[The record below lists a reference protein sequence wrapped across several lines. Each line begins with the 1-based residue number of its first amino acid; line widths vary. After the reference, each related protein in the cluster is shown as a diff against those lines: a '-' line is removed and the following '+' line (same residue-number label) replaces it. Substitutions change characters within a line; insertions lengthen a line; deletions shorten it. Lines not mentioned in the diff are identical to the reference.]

1 MYPKI
6 YLKNETD
13 FAHNGLGFLKDV
25 ISCYVEEEHNSTF
38 ELEMTYRINGHLY
51 EHLEKGNIIKAHA
64 SDRLKNQLFR
74 IYKTIKKNENTIAV
88 FAEHISYDLAHDTVK
103 SLNIEMQSCE
113 FALNSIFRQSDFC
126 QHFTG
131 YSDIQASGDYKM
143 EQTDCLSAIVGQ
155 RGSIID
161 TFGNGAEILRDNFD
175 IHVLNRRGKDQN
187 VLIAYKKNMT
197 GIEIEEDTTD
207 LITRIYPFAKKTNEE
222 TNEEVV
228 YTPTFGYIDSDKI
241 NYYEHPYSRFM
252 DFSDKFEDG
261 EEITDAKFRSIC
273 EKYFKDN
280 KCDLPKTNYKIEFI
294 PLAMTENYKDK
305 YKVLEDVGLMDSVI
319 IRDSRFNVDTEAKV
333 VKTKYDVI
341 REKYENIELGDPKT
355 SLNDVIVGKPGA
367 DGKPGL
373 DGADG
378 ADGKPGIDGIPGRP
392 GEDGKTYYTW
402 IRYADDEHGS
412 GISDL
417 PLGKEYIGIA
427 YNKETPKES
436 NNPKDYTWSKFKGD
450 QGIPGAPGE
459 DGVTLYTWIKYA
471 DDQFGNGMS
480 DDSTNKEYIGIAY
493 NQLSQQESTNPADY
507 TWTKIK
513 GDQGIP
519 GRPGSDGVTLYT
531 WVKYADDNLGTGM
544 TDDPTGKAWLGLAF
558 NKTTPQESNDY
569 RDYTWSKIKGEDG
582 QDGVDGDIGDFPD
595 YLPDTP
601 RITAKGFFGSIEVVW
616 TYEAKVFLE
625 YELYASQT
633 RNFTPNTANLLF
645 KGKAS
650 AFLHE
655 VDCNQTWYYKVRAV
669 NTHGNSTAFS
679 AQASASTFKLDAD
692 NIENYIEE
700 LAIGHALIGSLDADK
715 IVTGKLKATYLDTRE
730 LTVTD
735 GNGNRTLYIDS
746 YGRVYLNVTS
756 LQVNSS
762 DVATEQGVINKI
774 EEAKK
779 DTNKKIEQEVN
790 DLNST
795 INDLNNYIEGA
806 YRDGIITEAEKE
818 ALREH
823 LKIVEREKD
832 DITAQVEALKATVE
846 LRATAELNDLLRKQA
861 EFDEAHTLF
870 VNTIKQTIGLRR
882 GNK

>member
-1 MYPKI
+1 MLP
-6 YLKNETD
+6 
-13 FAHNGLGFLKDV
+13 
-25 ISCYVEEEHNSTF
+25 
-38 ELEMTYRINGHLY
+38 
-51 EHLEKGNIIKAHA
+51 
-64 SDRLKNQLFR
+64 
-74 IYKTIKKNENTIAV
+74 
-88 FAEHISYDLAHDTVK
+88 
-103 SLNIEMQSCE
+103 
-113 FALNSIFRQSDFC
+113 
-126 QHFTG
+126 
-131 YSDIQASGDYKM
+131 
-143 EQTDCLSAIVGQ
+143 
-155 RGSIID
+155 
-161 TFGNGAEILRDNFD
+161 
-175 IHVLNRRGKDQN
+175 
-187 VLIAYKKNMT
+187 
-197 GIEIEEDTTD
+197 
-207 LITRIYPFAKKTNEE
+207 
-222 TNEEVV
+222 
-228 YTPTFGYIDSDKI
+228 
-241 NYYEHPYSRFM
+241 
-252 DFSDKFEDG
+252 
-261 EEITDAKFRSIC
+261 EEIIIAPVIT
-273 EKYFKDN
+273 EK
-280 KCDLPKTNYKIEFI
+280 T
-294 PLAMTENYKDK
+294 ASM
-305 YKVLEDVGLMDSVI
+305 
-319 IRDSRFNVDTEAKV
+319 
-333 VKTKYDVI
+333 
-341 REKYENIELGDPKT
+341 
-355 SLNDVIVGKPGA
+355 GA
-367 DGKPGL
+367 
-373 DGADG
+373 
-378 ADGKPGIDGIPGRP
+378 
-392 GEDGKTYYTW
+392 DGKTYYTW
-402 IRYADDEHGS
+402 IKYADTETGVGMSDNPAGKLYIGISYNNLSHVESDNPSDYAWSLIKGEDGRPGTNGADGVTYYTWIKYADDALGN
-412 GISDL
+412 GMSDS
-417 PLGKEYIGIA
+417 PTDKEYIGIA
-427 YNKETPKES
+427 YNMTSREES
-436 NNPKDYTWSKFKGD
+436 SDASLYAWSLIKGEDGRPGINGTDGKTYYTWIKYSKYADGKDMQDNPEGMTYMGIAYNKDTNVESTNPKDYAWSLIKG
-450 QGIPGAPGE
+450 Q
-459 DGVTLYTWIKYA
+459 DGTTYYTWIKYA

-595 YLPDTP
+595 YLPATP
-601 RITAKGFFGSIEVVW
+601 QVTAKGFFGSIEIVW